1 MSRNPPTL
9 MPATLGKT
17 PVAIIIGKE
26 ARPPT
31 RPAVAPSERAE
42 DERVG
47 LNKQAGPNLV
57 DNLFRLELS

>member
-1 MSRNPPTL
+1 